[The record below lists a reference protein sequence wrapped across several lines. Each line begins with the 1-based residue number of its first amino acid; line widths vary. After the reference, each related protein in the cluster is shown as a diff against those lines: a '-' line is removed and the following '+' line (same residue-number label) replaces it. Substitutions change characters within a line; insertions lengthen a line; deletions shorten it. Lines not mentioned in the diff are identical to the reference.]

1 MFFFFGFDKK
11 DDHQVGK
18 CAIKRHKLVIKIDPS
33 VMFVQFGNKDNSALN
48 KNVSV
53 FSQLPN
59 TYSKSALKEFEQLP
73 YMLL

>member
-1 MFFFFGFDKK
+1 
-11 DDHQVGK
+11 
-18 CAIKRHKLVIKIDPS
+18 
-33 VMFVQFGNKDNSALN
+33 MFVQFDNKDNSAFN

-59 TYSKSALKEFEQLP
+59 TYSKSVLKEFEELP

>member
-1 MFFFFGFDKK
+1 
-11 DDHQVGK
+11 
-18 CAIKRHKLVIKIDPS
+18 
-33 VMFVQFGNKDNSALN
+33 MFVQFGNKDNSALN